1 MHYIYKWTCR
11 YKGCIGSIEYKCID
25 CFIISGECFM
35 KKKTLGLVLGVC
47 LALCSGCGDDV
58 DASVMEEYSKIVGI
72 PIEELERDG
81 VNDNEIVSQ
90 NFDTDGQSTQADE
103 GALEEDDLK
112 PVVVEATPI
121 EESVEESVEEPP
133 APKEIDITVSVTGD
147 VTLGTHQ
154 KQGYKGSIYQVYDDQ
169 GPEYFFENVYDYFSN
184 DDMTLVNLEGMFT
197 ESEKKNGTRT
207 FYIKGRLDYV
217 DALKAGDIEAVSMA
231 NNHRLDFGEVATDDT
246 VKVLEEADVK
256 YAYEDVV
263 GIYETE
269 KGIRI
274 GYVASN
280 VLSDGQKGA
289 EKIFEE
295 GINKLKEENVDLIFC
310 CAHWGKESKYNAEK
324 YQSTLGQKCIDW
336 GADLVIGHH
345 PHVLQGVEEYKGK
358 YILYSLGNFCFGA
371 NQNPKDKDSMIFQQT
386 FHFVDGEKQDQTEA
400 KMIPCS
406 ISSVSNKN
414 DFKPTP
420 AVDKE
425 KQRIIDKMNKM
436 CQKTGVQFDE
446 EGNAITEA
454 NATSNTNEVIAGNAT
469 STGTVATEGNA
480 ANADNAATESNAA
493 NAGTITTDTQTVSS
507 NNAQ

>member
-1 MHYIYKWTCR
+1 
-11 YKGCIGSIEYKCID
+11 
-25 CFIISGECFM
+25 M
-35 KKKTLGLVLGVC
+35 KKKSLGLVLG
-47 LALCSGCGDDV
+47 LFMLLCSGCGDDV
-58 DASVMEEYSKIVGI
+58 DASVMEEYSKLVGI
-72 PIEELERDG
+72 PVEELEKKGITDDYIMSLNADAAERNGEAKSDP
-81 VNDNEIVSQ
+81 NEI
-90 NFDTDGQSTQADE
+90 E
-103 GALEEDDLK
+103 K
-112 PVVVEATPI
+112 PVVVEDEPLVQESAEESE
-121 EESVEESVEEPP
+121 EESVEETMEEPP
-133 APKEIDITVSVTGD
+133 VPQEISITVSVTGD

-231 NNHRLDFGEVATDDT
+231 NNHRLDFGEVATEDT

-295 GINKLKEENVDLIFC
+295 GINKLKEEKVDLIFC

-324 YQSTLGQKCIDW
+324 YQSNLGQKCIDW

-358 YILYSLGNFCFGA
+358 FILYSLGNFCFGA

-436 CQKTGVQFDE
+436 CKKTGVQFDE
-446 EGNAITEA
+446 DGNAVTDGSV
-454 NATSNTNEVIAGNAT
+454 T
-469 STGTVATEGNA
+469 
-480 ANADNAATESNAA
+480 
-493 NAGTITTDTQTVSS
+493 TTDDATTAGEATTDPQTVSS

>member
-1 MHYIYKWTCR
+1 
-11 YKGCIGSIEYKCID
+11 
-25 CFIISGECFM
+25 M
-35 KKKTLGLVLGVC
+35 KKKTLGLLLGVC

-58 DASVMEEYSKIVGI
+58 DASVMDEYSKIVGVPLDANGELI
-72 PIEELERDG
+72 HSEEETE
-81 VNDNEIVSQ
+81 EIRSE
-90 NFDTDGQSTQADE
+90 S
-103 GALEEDDLK
+103 EETIQE
-112 PVVVEATPI
+112 PVVVESI
-121 EESVEESVEEPP
+121 EIAPAESEEETVEEPP
-133 APKEIDITVSVTGD
+133 APKEISITVSVTGD

-154 KQGYKGSIYQVYDDQ
+154 KQGYKNSIYQVYDEQ
-169 GPEYFFENVYDYFSN
+169 GPAYFFENVYDYFSN
-184 DDMTLVNLEGMFT
+184 DDLTLVNLEGMFT

-207 FYIKGRLDYV
+207 FYIKGKLDYV

-231 NNHRLDFGEVATDDT
+231 NNHRLDFGEVATEDT

-269 KGIRI
+269 DGIKI

-289 EKIFEE
+289 EKIFQE
-295 GINKLKEENVDLIFC
+295 GIEKLKAENVDLIFC
-310 CAHWGKESKYNAEK
+310 CAHWGKESKYTAEK

-345 PHVLQGVEEYKGK
+345 PHVLQGVEEYNGK
-358 YILYSLGNFCFGA
+358 FILYSLGNFCFGA

-386 FHFVDGEKQDQTEA
+386 FHFVDGVKQDQTEA

-436 CQKTGVQFDE
+436 CKNTGVQFDAD
-446 EGNAITEA
+446 GNAVTDG
-454 NATSNTNEVIAGNAT
+454 SVIADTTAT
-469 STGTVATEGNA
+469 NTTAVTNTTAATNK
-480 ANADNAATESNAA
+480 NAATNNTAA
-493 NAGTITTDTQTVSS
+493 TQTDTPVAETPAVDTQTVSS